1 MAERLSTVNP
11 FMVGSDEI
19 KLNKRILRSIVN
31 NVSKTA
37 ETADLFYVTGN
48 DQGYSRVKNGSGF
61 YYLDGSRRIKN
72 EEELLRIKKLVIP
85 PAWENVWICKHPDG
99 HLQATGIDKLGR
111 KQYKYHPRWNQ
122 VRNQT
127 KFYRLRAFGEA
138 LPAIRKRIENDL
150 KLPGYPQNKVLAAM
164 VSLLERMNIR
174 VGNAFYEKLYG
185 SFGLTTLKDHH
196 VKINGTNLKL
206 MFRGKKGVE
215 HSLSLKSH
223 KLSRIIQG
231 CKDIPGKELF
241 QYYDEEGVRR
251 SVDSGMINN
260 YIREISGSDFTA
272 KDFRTWAGTLH
283 AIHAFKEVGEFTTI
297 TEMNKKIPAALDI
310 VAKQLGNTRTVTK
323 KYYVHPVVIN
333 LYQGGKLQRYIN
345 ELEIIEDGID
355 EDGYTRE
362 ENLLM
367 KILRNPKVEF

>member
-1 MAERLSTVNP
+1 M
-11 FMVGSDEI
+11 
-19 KLNKRILRSIVN
+19 
-31 NVSKTA
+31 
-37 ETADLFYVTGN
+37 
-48 DQGYSRVKNGSGF
+48 
-61 YYLDGSRRIKN
+61 
-72 EEELLRIKKLVIP
+72 RIKKLVIP
-85 PAWENVWICKHPDG
+85 PAWENVWICKRPDG

-138 LPAIRKRIENDL
+138 LPAIRKRIETDL

-206 MFRGKKGVE
+206 MFRGKKGIE

-223 KLSRIIQG
+223 KLSKIIQG

-241 QYYDEEGVRR
+241 QYYDEEGIRR
-251 SVDSGMINN
+251 TVDSGMINN

-310 VAKQLGNTRTVTK
+310 VAKQLGNTRTVTR

-345 ELEIIEDGID
+345 ELEMIEDGKD
-355 EDGYTRE
+355 DDGYTRE